1 MKSEMKKLIVCILSC
16 FSLCGVHAQSR
27 PVDASTF
34 NVGVDSLAEELVALA
49 MNNPRIRYNADLAEQ
64 FNEIYR
70 RSKIAWLD
78 AITIQGNLNEYSI
91 NESAAE
97 KAANLYPKYNFGLN
111 IPLGFPWVTTRQ
123 TKSDYAKSQAVLE
136 QVETERRNVR
146 KEVLINYNNY
156 IMNKRLL
163 DLQEQVI
170 SDWHI
175 IYLKA
180 EEKFRKGEVTLESF
194 YSTTRIYNDELNK
207 EVVLTAA
214 INNSAA
220 ELEDLIGMNLGDAIQ
235 MIKDHKANTR

>member
-1 MKSEMKKLIVCILSC
+1 MKKLIAGIISC
-16 FSLCGVHAQSR
+16 LLLYGAHAQTQ

-34 NVGVDSLAEELVALA
+34 NVGVDSMAEGLVALA

-91 NESAAE
+91 NESASE

-111 IPLGFPWVTTRQ
+111 IPLGLPWTTIHQ
-123 TKSDYAKSQAVLE
+123 TRSDFAKSQAMIE
-136 QVETERRNVR
+136 EVEVERRNVR
-146 KEVLINYNNY
+146 KEVLINYHNY
-156 IMNKRLL
+156 LMNKRLL
-163 DLQEQVI
+163 ELQEQVI

-180 EEKFRKGEVTLESF
+180 EDKFRKGEVTLESF

-207 EVVLTAA
+207 EVILTAS

-220 ELEDLIGMNLGDAIQ
+220 ELEDLIGMNLGDAVQ
-235 MIKDHKANTR
+235 MINDHKANTR

>member
-1 MKSEMKKLIVCILSC
+1 MKKLIVCILSC
-16 FSLCGVHAQSR
+16 FSLFGVHAQSR